1 MTTVQGMYRQCV
13 RCVMDT
19 SDPEIAFDDA
29 GRCNHCR
36 AYNERTSKLTYR
48 GMESQRALDAVL
60 AGMKDA
66 GRSRE
71 YDCVL
76 GISGGV
82 DSCYA
87 AYVAKSLGLR
97 PLAVH
102 MDNGWDSDTAVKNIR
117 NVAARLGIDYQSYV
131 LDWDEFRDLQLSFLK
146 ASVAEIETPT
156 DMAIPAALHRVAAEN
171 RVKVIISGGN
181 YATEGILPRAWHYDA
196 KDVRYLNAIHRRF
209 GTRKLRTFP
218 TFSYRSEGYF
228 KLVKGIRFMYLLNYV
243 SYSKAEA
250 VKCLEN
256 ELGWKSYG
264 GKHHESRITAFVQ
277 SYVLPVK
284 FNIDYRR
291 ATLSTEICAGQ
302 VSREDALEQLR
313 QSPFDLTTIDGD
325 KEYVAKKF
333 EITRDELERILALPP
348 KSYRDYP
355 NDQRLLEILYR
366 TYRRFVAPRRALAS

>member
-1 MTTVQGMYRQCV
+1 
-13 RCVMDT
+13 MDT
-19 SDPEIAFDDA
+19 SDPEISFDDA

-36 AYNERTSKLTYR
+36 GYEERTSTLMYR
-48 GMESQRALDAVL
+48 GPESQRELDAII
-60 AGMKDA
+60 AGIKDA
-66 GRSRE
+66 GRTVE

-117 NVAARLGIDYQSYV
+117 NVAAKVGIDYQSYV
-131 LDWDEFRDLQLSFLK
+131 LDWEEFKDLQLSFLK

-156 DMAIPAALHRVAAEN
+156 DMAIPAALHRVAAES
-171 RVKVIISGGN
+171 RVKFIISGGN
-181 YATEGILPRAWHYDA
+181 YATEGILPRAWHYNA
-196 KDVRYLNAIHRRF
+196 KDARYLNAIHRRF
-209 GTRKLRTFP
+209 GTRKLRSFP
-218 TFSYRSEGYF
+218 TFGYRSEAYF
-228 KLVKGIRFMYLLNYV
+228 KLIKGIRFVYVLNYV

-250 VKCLEN
+250 VKCLES
-256 ELGWKSYG
+256 ELGWKNYG

-291 ATLSTEICAGQ
+291 ATLSTQICAGE
-302 VSREDALEQLR
+302 VSREDALEQLQR
-313 QSPFDLTTIDGD
+313 SPFDPTTIEGD

-333 EITRDELERILALPP
+333 EITRGELERILELPP
-348 KSYRDYP
+348 RSYRDYP
-355 NDQRLLEILYR
+355 NHERFLEMLYR
-366 TYRRFVAPRRALAS
+366 TYRRCFAPRRALTS